1 MDLKKISISHKIIA
15 ISLLLTI
22 LPVTIVGLYAYEQ
35 TAAGT
40 RYQLEGSLE
49 DQVTFER
56 DYIDSTLSLAQDKV
70 NSDLGVARSVFY
82 LKGDPGIVEGQMVLG
97 DDYIVNNNFEIV
109 DTIKDMVGGTA
120 TIFQVQA
127 GEAVRIST
135 NVIDNE
141 GKRAVGTAVSQPVY
155 DSVVNNG
162 ETFYGR
168 AWVVNAW
175 YLTAYEPIKD
185 NSGEIVGILYV
196 GVLEEPFINTIRTHM
211 SGIVV
216 GQTGYMYIMDSEGNL
231 VMHPDIEGENV
242 YEYDFAKEII
252 STKEGIITYEWAG
265 REIIAG
271 YTYYEPSDWFIVSS
285 GYTEE
290 FEGPLMA
297 IRNSLILVILIF
309 VILGCGAAFLVSRSI
324 SGGIRKIVTDFEEVS
339 NATLQGQLDRR
350 ANTDVGVDFE
360 AISRGFNQ
368 VLDAVNQ
375 VVSLVS
381 DSSRNVASTSEEMSA
396 SIEQMTSASYQI
408 ADTVSE
414 ISRGAQSQAA
424 KTEEVSRA
432 MVDMTLTVQE
442 VASNSQKAAAN
453 AQDSN
458 ELINNLGAI
467 AKDLL
472 DKMDSIKSASAES
485 SVAIMELDGKSKQI
499 GEIVNLITNIADQ
512 TNLLALN
519 AAIEAARAGEHGRGF
534 AVVADEV
541 RKLAEDSGNAAKQ
554 ISTLIGEI
562 QEGTHNAV
570 TSMQQGSIEVETGA
584 TALNE
589 AVSVIGKVVDAG
601 NLIASMVQDIAAA
614 AQEQSASIEE
624 VTSSIEEVSAIS
636 EESAAGTQEASA
648 AVQQQSSTMQ
658 DLSRSAQ
665 DLSEMAANM
674 RQMVSKFKLDA

>member
-1 MDLKKISISHKIIA
+1 
-15 ISLLLTI
+15 
-22 LPVTIVGLYAYEQ
+22 
-35 TAAGT
+35 
-40 RYQLEGSLE
+40 
-49 DQVTFER
+49 
-56 DYIDSTLSLAQDKV
+56 
-70 NSDLGVARSVFY
+70 
-82 LKGDPGIVEGQMVLG
+82 
-97 DDYIVNNNFEIV
+97 
-109 DTIKDMVGGTA
+109 
-120 TIFQVQA
+120 
-127 GEAVRIST
+127 
-135 NVIDNE
+135 
-141 GKRAVGTAVSQPVY
+141 
-155 DSVVNNG
+155 
-162 ETFYGR
+162 
-168 AWVVNAW
+168 
-175 YLTAYEPIKD
+175 
-185 NSGEIVGILYV
+185 
-196 GVLEEPFINTIRTHM
+196 
-211 SGIVV
+211 
-216 GQTGYMYIMDSEGNL
+216 
-231 VMHPDIEGENV
+231 
-242 YEYDFAKEII
+242 
-252 STKEGIITYEWAG
+252 
-265 REIIAG
+265 
-271 YTYYEPSDWFIVSS
+271 
-285 GYTEE
+285 
-290 FEGPLMA
+290 
-297 IRNSLILVILIF
+297 
-309 VILGCGAAFLVSRSI
+309 
-324 SGGIRKIVTDFEEVS
+324 
-339 NATLQGQLDRR
+339 
-350 ANTDVGVDFE
+350 
-360 AISRGFNQ
+360 
-368 VLDAVNQ
+368 
-375 VVSLVS
+375 
-381 DSSRNVASTSEEMSA
+381 
-396 SIEQMTSASYQI
+396 
-408 ADTVSE
+408 
-414 ISRGAQSQAA
+414 
-424 KTEEVSRA
+424 
-432 MVDMTLTVQE
+432 VQE